1 MGHGHS
7 HGGSIPS
14 GSAAGRNKSRLAW
27 ALALTLTYMAAEV
40 VGGLLTGS
48 LALLADAAHMVTDAG
63 GLALSLLAI
72 HYAAKEIDDTA
83 FGYST
88 LSFAGGLIFL
98 GMFFDAIDGTR
109 EDPRVLAPQRFL
121 SARF

>member
-48 LALLADAAHMVTDAG
+48 LALLAAG
-63 GLALSLLAI
+63 LGLLGLS
-72 HYAAKEIDDTA
+72 
-83 FGYST
+83 GR
-88 LSFAGGLIFL
+88 AG
-98 GMFFDAIDGTR
+98 R
-109 EDPRVLAPQRFL
+109 R
-121 SARF
+121 